1 MYALLI
7 KNLIKIYA
15 NRTIAVNDVSLEVPE
30 GDFFA
35 LLGQNGAGKSSII
48 GIISYLIVKT
58 KGSVSL
64 FGYDLDC
71 ATYQAKSMIGIMP
84 QEINF
89 GGFETVINTLL
100 YQAGYYGISTRIAR
114 QRAKNLLTTLNLWEY
129 RDSLIVSLSGGMKR
143 RLMLARALINNPRL
157 LILDEP
163 TAGVDVELRHLIWN
177 FLQTLNTQEG
187 TTVILTTHY
196 LEEAEHLCKNL
207 AILDQGKIIARGS
220 LKEFL
225 QRLNE
230 YTIACDLTNPLYL
243 TPHINGYEVNLV
255 DCSTLEIKINKG
267 QSLNELFALLNQ
279 QQIIVH
285 NMRNKTNRLEEL
297 FINMINKDKT
307 ILEL

>member
-1 MYALLI
+1 MSALLI
-7 KNLIKIYA
+7 KNLSKIYA
-15 NRTIAVNDVSLEVPE
+15 KNIVAVNDVSLEVAE

-48 GIISYLIVKT
+48 GIIASLIVKSE
-58 KGSVSL
+58 GDISI

-71 ATYQAKSMIGIMP
+71 DTYQAKSMIGIMP

-89 GGFETVINTLL
+89 GGFETVMNTLL
-100 YQAGYYGISTRIAR
+100 YQAGYYGISGRIAR
-114 QRAKNLLTTLNLWEY
+114 QRAKNLLSTLNLWEY
-129 RDSLIVSLSGGMKR
+129 RDSLIISLSGGMKR

-163 TAGVDVELRHLIWN
+163 TAGVDVELRHLIWD
-177 FLQTLNTQEG
+177 FLQQLNAQEG
-187 TTVILTTHY
+187 TAVILTTHY

-230 YTIACDLTNPLYL
+230 YTIEFNLTSPLDV
-243 TPHINGYEVNLV
+243 TPNIDGYSVNLV
-255 DCSTLEIKINKG
+255 DSSTLEIRINKG
-267 QSLNELFALLNQ
+267 QSLNNLFALLNQ
-279 QQIIVH
+279 KQIMVNNI
-285 NMRNKTNRLEEL
+285 RNKTNRLEEL
-297 FINMINKDKT
+297 FISMINKDKKLSET
-307 ILEL
+307 